1 MHYLV
6 NTIERKF
13 PECLNFIEELAH
25 VDRASRVSLE
35 NVQRTL
41 RQMETNIRNLEQDL
55 TNAKV
60 PQCNE
65 DLFIDVMKVSF
76 INSCLLIIS
85 SSFILIRQKYFLDEV
100 VLQPFAKKAR
110 ESYEVLQNMFKNM
123 DALYTDISEFFSFDK
138 QKYTI
143 EEFFGDIKTF
153 KDDFLV
159 NTR

>member
-1 MHYLV
+1 M

-13 PECLNFIEELAH
+13 PECLSFVEELTH

-60 PQCNE
+60 PQCDE

-76 INSCLLIIS
+76 VNSLLITIDN
-85 SSFILIRQKYFLDEV
+85 IIYECPVLINK
-100 VLQPFAKKAR
+100 
-110 ESYEVLQNMFKNM
+110 
-123 DALYTDISEFFSFDK
+123 DISLTKLLYSRSPRKLGNLMRFCRICLK
-138 QKYTI
+138 IWT
-143 EEFFGDIKTF
+143 
-153 KDDFLV
+153 LC
-159 NTR
+159 TRTSPNSSPSTSRSTL

>member
-6 NTIERKF
+6 DTIERKF
-13 PECLNFIEELAH
+13 PECLSFIEELAH

-65 DLFIDVMKVSF
+65 DLFIEVMKVSF
-76 INSCLLIIS
+76 INSLLIIS
-85 SSFILIRQKYFLDEV
+85 SRFHVDQTQIF
-100 VLQPFAKKAR
+100 P
-110 ESYEVLQNMFKNM
+110 
-123 DALYTDISEFFSFDK
+123 
-138 QKYTI
+138 
-143 EEFFGDIKTF
+143 
-153 KDDFLV
+153 
-159 NTR
+159 

>member
-1 MHYLV
+1 M
-6 NTIERKF
+6 
-13 PECLNFIEELAH
+13 
-25 VDRASRVSLE
+25 
-35 NVQRTL
+35 
-41 RQMETNIRNLEQDL
+41 
-55 TNAKV
+55 
-60 PQCNE
+60 
-65 DLFIDVMKVSF
+65 
-76 INSCLLIIS
+76 
-85 SSFILIRQKYFLDEV
+85 LIRHRYFLDEV

>member
-6 NTIERKF
+6 DTIERKF
-13 PECLNFIEELAH
+13 PECINFVEELAH

-60 PQCNE
+60 PQCDE

-76 INSCLLIIS
+76 INSFLIMINNRS
-85 SSFILIRQKYFLDEV
+85 LDPVFIR
-100 VLQPFAKKAR
+100 
-110 ESYEVLQNMFKNM
+110 
-123 DALYTDISEFFSFDK
+123 
-138 QKYTI
+138 
-143 EEFFGDIKTF
+143 
-153 KDDFLV
+153 
-159 NTR
+159 